1 MPWKLIITVLVLFF
15 IARFVLRF
23 VLPVIRVTRQAQSS
37 INDLRSRMEA
47 MQQQQRPSAQPD
59 NKQRPAVDGEYI
71 DYEEVK

>member
-47 MQQQQRPSAQPD
+47 MQQQQPSAQPD